1 MSWTAAA
8 RLGAWAM
15 LTAVAAVPASA
26 AAPPP
31 VIDWDQIAN
40 IKSAAVQLG
49 KVQRRQGATKAF
61 ELIIACYKTH
71 GASSKYTRYFE
82 GCIAQD
88 YIHTQTLAT
97 IYSRMPPDAL
107 KKARAPSPQLLAQA
121 MGQRVAGAFGKY
133 SIPTSEAN
141 AFKKL
146 VDKYG
151 FTPFAEIVFPK
162 AKAKKPEDIPDGATP
177 DAALPDD
184 AKDKEQKKDK
194 P

>member
-1 MSWTAAA
+1 MLLLVMSGTPV
-8 RLGAWAM
+8 L
-15 LTAVAAVPASA
+15 
-26 AAPPP
+26 AAPT
-31 VIDWDQIAN
+31 IDWDQVAN
-40 IKSAAVQLG
+40 IKEAAVRLG
-49 KVQRRQGATKAF
+49 KVQRGQGATKAF

-107 KKARAPSPQLLAQA
+107 KKMKVPSPQLLAQA
-121 MGQRVAGAFGKY
+121 MGQRVAGAFAKY
-133 SIPTSEAN
+133 SVPTTEAN

-146 VDKYG
+146 VDQYG
-151 FTPFAEIVFPK
+151 FEPFAQIVFPK
-162 AKAKKPEDIPDGATP
+162 RKAGDAGKSKDGDT
-177 DAALPDD
+177 
-184 AKDKEQKKDK
+184 KDSEPNGSEQKKDK

>member
-1 MSWTAAA
+1 MTREPRWPLGWWVLLLVMSGT
-8 RLGAWAM
+8 
-15 LTAVAAVPASA
+15 PAF
-26 AAPPP
+26 AAPT
-31 VIDWDQIAN
+31 IDWDQVSN
-40 IKSAAVQLG
+40 IKDAAVRIA
-49 KVQRRQGATKAF
+49 KVQKRQGATKAF

-107 KKARAPSPQLLAQA
+107 KKMKAPSPQLLAQA
-121 MGQRVAGAFGKY
+121 MGLRVAGAFAKY
-133 SIPTSEAN
+133 SIPKTEAN

-146 VDKYG
+146 IDQYG
-151 FTPFAEIVFPK
+151 FEPFAQIVFPQAIK
-162 AKAKKPEDIPDGATP
+162 NGAAKSKDS
-177 DAALPDD
+177 DD
-184 AKDKEQKKDK
+184 KGNEQKKDK